1 MRWRIAVFS
10 VIAAVS
16 AAAVA
21 SFGIAAPS
29 GPQVTAQLLAQ
40 RGASA
45 AVQVDAEL
53 ILAVDVSYSMDP
65 DEQQL
70 QREGYMAAI
79 TSREFLQ
86 AMKQGMNGR
95 IAMTYFEW
103 AGSHHQQIIVPWRL
117 IDGPE
122 SADGFAADIGRARYT
137 RASRTSISSA
147 LLFAAPLFDG
157 SGYHGVR
164 RVIDV
169 SGDGVNNN
177 GPPVTMVRDEVLAKG
192 ITINGLPILLKRPN
206 ASTLDIEQLDIY
218 YEDCVIGG
226 PGAFVIPIK
235 ERDQFKEA
243 IRTKLVLEIA
253 GRKPPPHRA
262 SPAPSASACGR
273 SAGATRLRPPARNGE
288 RAACSDRRRR
298 HRGHVACHRAHAW
311 RNIEHHRRNRSGLAR
326 LWRGDHDHWTEFARF
341 RRPRPARSYRRRGL
355 LLQRHAHLRRGRQRH
370 RALAR
375 GRPPAGRAYPE
386 QRRHPAAGP
395 ASDFVGGDAR
405 LRRVRAPR
413 RFGRGD

>member
-1 MRWRIAVFS
+1 VFS
-10 VIAAVS
+10 VVAVVAVVA

-29 GPQVTAQLLAQ
+29 GPQILAQ

-53 ILAVDVSYSMDP
+53 VLAVDVSYSMDP

-70 QREGYMAAI
+70 QREGYIAAI

-86 AMKQGMNGR
+86 AMKNGMNGR

-122 SADGFAADIGRARYT
+122 SADAFAADIGRARYT

-147 LLFAAPLFDG
+147 LLFAAPLFEG
-157 SGYHGVR
+157 SGYRGIR

-177 GPPVTMVRDEVLAKG
+177 GPPVTMVRDEVVAKG

-206 ASTLDIEQLDIY
+206 ASTLDIDQLDIY
-218 YEDCVIGG
+218 FEDCVIGG

-253 GRKPPPHRA
+253 GRQPEHRIVPVA
-262 SPAPSASACGR
+262 ASAPRISC
-273 SAGATRLRPPARNGE
+273 TIGE
-288 RAACSDRRRR
+288 R
-298 HRGHVACHRAHAW
+298 
-311 RNIEHHRRNRSGLAR
+311 
-326 LWRGDHDHWTEFARF
+326 LWQERWGN
-341 RRPRPARSYRRRGL
+341 
-355 LLQRHAHLRRGRQRH
+355 
-370 RALAR
+370 
-375 GRPPAGRAYPE
+375 
-386 QRRHPAAGP
+386 
-395 ASDFVGGDAR
+395 
-405 LRRVRAPR
+405 
-413 RFGRGD
+413 